1 MTLYRV
7 ADAQSGKQR
16 WPRDAFA
23 AEELSKDLARLTGLS
38 VKSLIAYRR
47 D

>member
-7 ADAQSGKQR
+7 ADAQSDTQR
-16 WPRDAFA
+16 RPRDAFA
-23 AEELSKDLARLTGLS
+23 DEELSEDLAHLTGLS